1 MKVKGQT
8 TGLIISL
15 HKMVC
20 RWLFHCT
27 FAMRLKTMVFKRA
40 HLLWHTTSVD
50 NGHLQGPLALT
61 PVAERLAVE
70 LSLPFLAT
78 SGLSRLG
85 FEHQTFLIR
94 DGIFQSL
101 YCKDIFPRNSIF
113 PMPMVPSKHR
123 FTYFQIHD
131 VFRTQKARFQMA
143 DPIINIVSDC
153 ITQILRPIKP
163 RFTVYILCKYSLSMR
178 SVQMYILTS

>member
-20 RWLFHCT
+20 RWLFHCI
-27 FAMRLKTMVFKRA
+27 FAMRLKMMVFKRA
-40 HLLWHTTSVD
+40 HLLWNTTSVD
-50 NGHLQGPLALT
+50 NGHLRGPLTLT

-94 DGIFQSL
+94 
-101 YCKDIFPRNSIF
+101 
-113 PMPMVPSKHR
+113 
-123 FTYFQIHD
+123 
-131 VFRTQKARFQMA
+131 
-143 DPIINIVSDC
+143 C
-153 ITQILRPIKP
+153 IYRLRKYHIGAS
-163 RFTVYILCKYSLSMR
+163 TVYYFTRSIYLSI
-178 SVQMYILTS
+178 VPNLKGTFFYII